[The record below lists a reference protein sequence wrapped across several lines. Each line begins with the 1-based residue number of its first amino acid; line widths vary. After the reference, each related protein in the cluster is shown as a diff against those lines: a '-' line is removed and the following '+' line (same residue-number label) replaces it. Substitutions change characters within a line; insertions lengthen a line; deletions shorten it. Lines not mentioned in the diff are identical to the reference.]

1 MEGLRRHV
9 ERLSAA
15 SGVVLRLEDLPTGRF
30 KPGVWHPVLNASL
43 ARCARGEVTWRT
55 PAEALAA
62 LQAACEA
69 HVAAEQPQPPAQQA
83 APQAGPPTQQ
93 ASEAA
98 YEARL
103 LAFVRD
109 QLATRRSP
117 SVLLSRVG
125 QQCPWAGAR
134 GKPGAYAQ
142 FMQARPRLFRLVQ
155 SATGQLEV
163 WLTQWSE
170 TDYEASLAA
179 VLRRAPGAELEL
191 ESLATQCPMTPSAA
205 KHSRHGKASAL
216 DTLGLFLRARPH
228 LFELVPHESP
238 GRVRVRLATAQ
249 AQLTPPLQPPP
260 QLRSTSPAAEAAAA
274 KPHVQQTPSQLPC
287 NMPAAAAVAAPSSC
301 PPAPAAIQS
310 PAPSLASRPVTSD
323 AAAAMDP
330 PAAPTAVKKAPQR
343 RLPSP
348 SRRRPPSPRHRSPSP
363 PRQQRPLPPRHGRS
377 RSPRQHRPPLPRRH
391 RSRSRSAERRTASFS
406 AAKTTEQSETTLHV
420 RHLPLDATAAEVAA
434 FFGSFGPLRIV
445 VLPELSAVAARLNA
459 PPTWRYARVTF
470 AEWQGAN
477 AAFTAAQNSELLLRP
492 GALPIQ
498 AAWSGVAFV
507 PDQCKS
513 LPAHAVWV
521 APPAPLPRLTRAAG
535 DSGDDRGRKR
545 SRSREHRSRS
555 RSRSRQRDRRSG
567 DAPPPRGRDEGRR
580 RSSRSRSRSRSRGR
594 DHRRRED
601 DWRRREASPPLRVR
615 DRGHSGTAALYAPGV
630 SLTMPQTALPQP
642 LPQPVLV
649 PVLPPPP
656 ALPVLPLAMA
666 PAAAPMLVPQ
676 VQYRSFVTCGLL
688 SVAAGP
694 IAVVGKP
701 LCGAPALPRPLALE
715 LHYPASQ
722 VESMSAQLPP
732 NRISVVA
739 LVGEDEASTAAL
751 RALAAQLAAPAAQ
764 PGGEAWAAGS
774 YSPDGA
780 AHFLFPPGEA
790 AGRLIL
796 AAKQAG
802 VELPQFIAEVIA
814 VSFLRTDA
822 AVAAA
827 ENTRVAILAA
837 LQASGA
843 MSL

>member
-1 MEGLRRHV
+1 
-9 ERLSAA
+9 
-15 SGVVLRLEDLPTGRF
+15 
-30 KPGVWHPVLNASL
+30 
-43 ARCARGEVTWRT
+43 
-55 PAEALAA
+55 
-62 LQAACEA
+62 
-69 HVAAEQPQPPAQQA
+69 
-83 APQAGPPTQQ
+83 
-93 ASEAA
+93 
-98 YEARL
+98 
-103 LAFVRD
+103 
-109 QLATRRSP
+109 
-117 SVLLSRVG
+117 
-125 QQCPWAGAR
+125 
-134 GKPGAYAQ
+134 
-142 FMQARPRLFRLVQ
+142 
-155 SATGQLEV
+155 
-163 WLTQWSE
+163 
-170 TDYEASLAA
+170 
-179 VLRRAPGAELEL
+179 
-191 ESLATQCPMTPSAA
+191 
-205 KHSRHGKASAL
+205 
-216 DTLGLFLRARPH
+216 
-228 LFELVPHESP
+228 
-238 GRVRVRLATAQ
+238 
-249 AQLTPPLQPPP
+249 
-260 QLRSTSPAAEAAAA
+260 
-274 KPHVQQTPSQLPC
+274 
-287 NMPAAAAVAAPSSC
+287 
-301 PPAPAAIQS
+301 
-310 PAPSLASRPVTSD
+310 
-323 AAAAMDP
+323 
-330 PAAPTAVKKAPQR
+330 
-343 RLPSP
+343 
-348 SRRRPPSPRHRSPSP
+348 
-363 PRQQRPLPPRHGRS
+363 
-377 RSPRQHRPPLPRRH
+377 
-391 RSRSRSAERRTASFS
+391 
-406 AAKTTEQSETTLHV
+406 V

-445 VLPELSAVAARLNA
+445 VLPELGAVAARLNA
-459 PPTWRYARVTF
+459 PPTWRYASVTF
-470 AEWQGAN
+470 AEWHGAN
-477 AAFTAAQNSELLLRP
+477 AAFTAAQNSKLLLRP

-498 AAWSGVAFV
+498 AVWSGATFV

-555 RSRSRQRDRRSG
+555 RSRSRSRQRDRRSG
-567 DAPPPRGRDEGRR
+567 DAPPPRGHDEGRR

-601 DWRRREASPPLRVR
+601 NWRRREASPPLRVR
-615 DRGHSGTAALYAPGV
+615 DRGHGGTAAPYAPGV
-630 SLTMPQTALPQP
+630 SLTMPQKALPQP
-642 LPQPVLV
+642 LPQAALV

-656 ALPVLPLAMA
+656 ALPVLPPATAAA
-666 PAAAPMLVPQ
+666 PAAALMLVPQ